1 MTCFEIIL
9 KQSVEKDQVWGAE
22 HFKGKADHCVSPEL
36 HNMPH
41 QGNKLICFPM
51 AHLYNPLIIAN
62 HITSIIAWEN
72 VMLLLNLP
80 LRPLQTDNTIIKQ
93 QMHVGTS
100 PALLSFKDIVQYCGY
115 ENVTSTITLFLAL
128 FDVPKF
134 HLPVRS

>member
-1 MTCFEIIL
+1 
-9 KQSVEKDQVWGAE
+9 
-22 HFKGKADHCVSPEL
+22 
-36 HNMPH
+36 
-41 QGNKLICFPM
+41 M

-80 LRPLQTDNTIIKQ
+80 LHPLQTDNTIIKK

-100 PALLSFKDIVQYCGY
+100 PALLSFKGRVQYCGY
-115 ENVTSTITLFLAL
+115 ENVTSTVTLFLAL

-134 HLPVRS
+134 HLPVRSLKAGQHLTWLQH